1 MNTINYFSSFTV
13 LKPNLSKC
21 EVAGVGV
28 LKGVKVAICGIKR
41 IGLTKE
47 TMKFLGVFFS
57 NDKNLQRENNFRK
70 SVLNIDRI
78 LKIWRKTEESNTG
91 GQNYYF

>member
-1 MNTINYFSSFTV
+1 M
-13 LKPNLSKC
+13 
-21 EVAGVGV
+21 
-28 LKGVKVAICGIKR
+28 AICGKKR
-41 IGLTKE
+41 IGLTKK

-57 NDKNLQRENNFRK
+57 NDRNLQCENNFRK

-78 LKIWRKTEESNTG
+78 LKIWRKKEESNTR

>member
-1 MNTINYFSSFTV
+1 M
-13 LKPNLSKC
+13 
-21 EVAGVGV
+21 
-28 LKGVKVAICGIKR
+28 AICGKKR
-41 IGLTKE
+41 IGLTKK